1 MGQTGPWR
9 DRVTYADALAALSGI
24 TAETGSI
31 HGGPAGVAFGLGDMI
46 ASLHAVIGTL
56 AALEERGRT
65 GEGRE
70 IDLSQLEAMA
80 SHTGNAMLEA
90 ALRLGSTS
98 PVGNRNPR
106 MSPHGAFPCAGD
118 DRWCAIAVEN
128 DAEWRALCVVTGNP
142 SAAEDPR
149 LATLAGRQE
158 QEDVVDALVSQ
169 WTRQREPAAAAAV
182 LQEAGIPAAPVENGR
197 DLVEDDEHLRARG
210 FYVALR
216 HPVAGEFLH
225 EGICVRLADTPGR
238 IERPAPT
245 LGQHTDEVLREL
257 LGLDEREL
265 VRLRTDGALE

>member
-1 MGQTGPWR
+1 VGCQ
-9 DRVTYADALAALSGI
+9 
-24 TAETGSI
+24 
-31 HGGPAGVAFGLGDMI
+31 
-46 ASLHAVIGTL
+46 
-56 AALEERGRT
+56 
-65 GEGRE
+65 

-80 SHTGNAMLEA
+80 SHTGTAMLEA
-90 ALRLGSTS
+90 ALRLRST
-98 PVGNRNPR
+98 PPIANRHPR

-118 DRWCAIAVEN
+118 DRWCAIAVED
-128 DAEWRALCVVTGNP
+128 DAQWRALCRVTGNS

-149 LATLAGRQE
+149 FATIAGRQAH
-158 QEDVVDALVSQ
+158 EDVVEALVCG
-169 WTRQREPAAAAAV
+169 WTRQRDPEAAAAA
-182 LQEAGIPAAPVENGR
+182 LQDAGIPAAPVENGR

-245 LGQHTDEVLREL
+245 LGQHTDEVLTEL

-265 VRLRTDGALE
+265 VSLRADGVLE